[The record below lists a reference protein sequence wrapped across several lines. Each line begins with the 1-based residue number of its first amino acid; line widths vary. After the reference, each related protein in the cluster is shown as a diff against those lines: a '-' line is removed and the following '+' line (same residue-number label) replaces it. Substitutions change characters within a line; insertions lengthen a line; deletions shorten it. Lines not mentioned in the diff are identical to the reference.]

1 MKIRIK
7 FENLK
12 YERIFLEF
20 SKKIVNLACEE
31 LKIKNHDFYE
41 LSLLIVDDN
50 CMKKINKEFR
60 EINKSTNV
68 LSFPM
73 LGGGNLKNS
82 NDELDFLIGDIVLSI
97 PKIKDESK
105 KNNKKFFDHY
115 AHMLLHGFLHLLGY
129 NHDSETKA
137 KIMEKKEI
145 NILSRMKIDN
155 PYVNK
160 FI

>member
-1 MKIRIK
+1 MQIRIK

-12 YERIFLEF
+12 YERIIFEF

-41 LSLLIVDDN
+41 LSLLMVDDIF
-50 CMKKINKEFR
+50 MKKINKEFR

-73 LGGGNLKNS
+73 LGKKILKNK
-82 NDELDFLIGDIVLSI
+82 NHEFDFLLGDIVISI
-97 PKIKDESK
+97 PKIKYESK
-105 KNNKKFFDHY
+105 KYNKVFLDHY
-115 AHMLLHGFLHLLGY
+115 AHILLHGFLHLLGF
-129 NHDSETKA
+129 NHDSESKA

-145 NILSRMKIDN
+145 NILSRMKIGN
-155 PYVNK
+155 PYVK
-160 FI
+160 EFI